1 MSWKPSEAEI
11 IDYLYDNMKPAERV
25 DFAKRLKEHP
35 DVEQELNEISET
47 LNLLPV
53 LEDEEVIPTLRF
65 DEPIQQKRSI
75 SAERAWL
82 LPVSIAASIT
92 LLLITG
98 YLTQFRLSFNQGGI
112 DIGFYNT
119 ETPKSKSLTKEE
131 IDLLIADRLDKTTYD
146 LREEM
151 GRMKTN
157 FISELE
163 GNKRITEE
171 QISRIAQQRQ
181 ATPAEDE
188 QILNYMAQ
196 LRESNREMMQNFYKV
211 SVEEQ
216 QGVLRNILFDYS
228 AFLEDQRKEDLQI
241 IQTNL
246 LNIKNSSELKQEE
259 TDKLLANI
267 ISTVNNKYSL
277 GQ

>member
-11 IDYLYDNMKPAERV
+11 IDYLYDNVKPTERDAFAQKLTENPEVKQEV
-25 DFAKRLKEHP
+25 DEIAK
-35 DVEQELNEISET
+35 T
-47 LNLLPV
+47 LNLLPI

-65 DEPIQQKRSI
+65 NAPIQSKR
-75 SAERAWL
+75 ANERERVWL
-82 LPVSIAASIT
+82 YPVSIAASIT

-98 YLTQFRLSFNQGGI
+98 YLTQFQISFNEGGI
-112 DIGFYNT
+112 NIGFFSN
-119 ETPKSKSLTKEE
+119 EPSEVQHITKEDV
-131 IDLLIADRLDKTTYD
+131 DLLIADRLDKTAHD
-146 LREEM
+146 LRKEM
-151 GRMKTN
+151 GNIKSN
-157 FISELE
+157 FASELE
-163 GNKRITEE
+163 GNKRITEQ
-171 QISRIAQQRQ
+171 QISQLARQRQ
-181 ATPAEDE
+181 TTPAEDE

-216 QGVLRNILFDYS
+216 QEVLRNILFDYS
-228 AFLEDQRKEDLQI
+228 SFLEEQRMEDLQI

-246 LNIKNSSELKQEE
+246 LNIKNRSELKQEE

-267 ISTVNNKYSL
+267 ISTVNNNYSL